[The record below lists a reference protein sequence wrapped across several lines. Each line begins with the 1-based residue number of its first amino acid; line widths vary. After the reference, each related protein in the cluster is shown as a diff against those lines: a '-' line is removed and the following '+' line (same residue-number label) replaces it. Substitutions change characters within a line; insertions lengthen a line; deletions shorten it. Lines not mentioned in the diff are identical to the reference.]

1 MLGNCI
7 FRNPSTR
14 DGKLDKG
21 SLCEALLFFGKGHL
35 LIDMATLAAMVQA
48 DFLDILVVMLKE
60 GYLTGNY
67 SPQAAVLHTDTKGGI
82 REHFF
87 TVVKFGGDQRKPNMR
102 NPELLEIQLARI
114 FGDKATARKYY
125 RVLADLISFD
135 DLEDNGVPKPEA
147 ASAT

>member
-1 MLGNCI
+1 LELRPEQPVDENSAMLGNCI

-14 DGKLDKG
+14 DGQFDKG

-67 SPQAAVLHTDTKGGI
+67 SPQTAVLYTDNKGGI

-87 TVVKFGGDQRKPNMR
+87 TVVNLAEISEIRTCEIQNYWKPNSR
-102 NPELLEIQLARI
+102 EFAEIKQKQENTI
-114 FGDKATARKYY
+114 
-125 RVLADLISFD
+125 
-135 DLEDNGVPKPEA
+135 EC
-147 ASAT
+147 